1 MPIQLVV
8 SGDTGNVQEMF
19 IWDETNPMQACVKFQ
34 DDFGTWH
41 VYLEHKETENGYA
54 LNLPLGTDYVPVGD
68 FPTLHA
74 ALNELSAY
82 EGAPVAQFSGTR
94 YNEVVV
100 G

>member
-8 SGDTGNVQEMF
+8 SPETGTVHEMF
-19 IWDETNPMQACVKFQ
+19 VWDENNPMQACVKFR

-41 VYLEHKETENGYA
+41 VYLEHKENESGDTMD
-54 LNLPLGTDYVPVGD
+54 LPLGTDYVPVGD

-82 EGAPVAQFSGTR
+82 EGAPVVQFSGTP
-94 YNEVVV
+94 YGEVVV